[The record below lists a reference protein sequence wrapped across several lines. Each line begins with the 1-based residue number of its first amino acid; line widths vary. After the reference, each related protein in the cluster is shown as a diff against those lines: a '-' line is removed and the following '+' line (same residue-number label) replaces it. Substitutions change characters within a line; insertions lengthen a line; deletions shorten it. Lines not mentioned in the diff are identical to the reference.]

1 MSKTAFMFPGQ
12 GSQCVGMGADFYE
25 ACPKARAV
33 YDMASELI
41 GIDMKKLCFE
51 ENEHLDQTEFTQIAL
66 LTTGMAM
73 EQSIRACGLTPD
85 VTAGLSL
92 GEYNAI
98 VSAGGME
105 MADAMKVVRRRG
117 ILMEEAVP
125 AGEGAMAAVLGME
138 DAKIEEILS
147 GISGAYIANYN
158 CPGQIVITGEEAA
171 VAAAGEQC
179 KESGAK
185 RVVPLKVSGPFH
197 SPMLK
202 EAGEKL
208 GEALAAVTLREIKLP
223 YLANVT
229 ADYVREAEAVKPL
242 LKQQVCAP
250 VRWQQSMERLLA
262 DGVNTFV
269 EIGPGHTLSG
279 FMKKILK
286 QTEVPADTVQVY
298 NVETMGDFKE
308 YMAK

>member
-125 AGEGAMAAVLGME
+125 AGEGAMAAVLAMAAE
-138 DAKIEEILS
+138 KIEEVLKDIPDVW
-147 GISGAYIANYN
+147 IANYN
-158 CPGQIVITGEEAA
+158 CPGQIVITGRAEAI
-171 VAAAGEQC
+171 
-179 KESGAK
+179 ESSVPDLKKLGARCVK
-185 RVVPLKVSGPFH
+185 LKVRGPFH
-197 SPMLK
+197 SPYLK
-202 EAGEKL
+202 E
-208 GEALAAVTLREIKLP
+208 V
-223 YLANVT
+223 
-229 ADYVREAEAVKPL
+229 
-242 LKQQVCAP
+242 
-250 VRWQQSMERLLA
+250 
-262 DGVNTFV
+262 
-269 EIGPGHTLSG
+269 
-279 FMKKILK
+279 
-286 QTEVPADTVQVY
+286 
-298 NVETMGDFKE
+298 
-308 YMAK
+308 

>member
-41 GIDMKKLCFE
+41 GIDMKRLCFE

-117 ILMEEAVP
+117 ILMERPVP
-125 AGEGAMAAVLGME
+125 FPDDGSCVPGADRSARGRRLYGVE
-138 DAKIEEILS
+138 DSVCDEC
-147 GISGAYIANYN
+147 NR
-158 CPGQIVITGEEAA
+158 P
-171 VAAAGEQC
+171 
-179 KESGAK
+179 
-185 RVVPLKVSGPFH
+185 
-197 SPMLK
+197 
-202 EAGEKL
+202 
-208 GEALAAVTLREIKLP
+208 
-223 YLANVT
+223 
-229 ADYVREAEAVKPL
+229 
-242 LKQQVCAP
+242 VCA
-250 VRWQQSMERLLA
+250 
-262 DGVNTFV
+262 
-269 EIGPGHTLSG
+269 
-279 FMKKILK
+279 
-286 QTEVPADTVQVY
+286 
-298 NVETMGDFKE
+298 
-308 YMAK
+308 

>member
-41 GIDMKKLCFE
+41 GIDMKRLCFE

-138 DAKIEEILS
+138 AAKIRRHTR
-147 GISGAYIANYN
+147 
-158 CPGQIVITGEEAA
+158 PGSC
-171 VAAAGEQC
+171 QC
-179 KESGAK
+179 
-185 RVVPLKVSGPFH
+185 
-197 SPMLK
+197 
-202 EAGEKL
+202 
-208 GEALAAVTLREIKLP
+208 
-223 YLANVT
+223 
-229 ADYVREAEAVKPL
+229 
-242 LKQQVCAP
+242 
-250 VRWQQSMERLLA
+250 
-262 DGVNTFV
+262 
-269 EIGPGHTLSG
+269 
-279 FMKKILK
+279 
-286 QTEVPADTVQVY
+286 
-298 NVETMGDFKE
+298 
-308 YMAK
+308 

>member
-41 GIDMKKLCFE
+41 GIDMKRLCFE

-138 DAKIEEILS
+138 AAKIEEILS

-158 CPGQIVITGEEAA
+158 CPGQIVITGYEAA
-171 VAAAGEQC
+171 VAEASEKL
-179 KESGAK
+179 KEAGAK
-185 RVVPLKVSGPFH
+185 RVLPLNVSGPFH
-197 SPMLK
+197 SPMM
-202 EAGEKL
+202 EAASQGL
-208 GEALAAVTLREIKLP
+208 TEALGGRRLYGVEDSVCDECNRP
-223 YLANVT
+223 
-229 ADYVREAEAVKPL
+229 
-242 LKQQVCAP
+242 VCA
-250 VRWQQSMERLLA
+250 
-262 DGVNTFV
+262 
-269 EIGPGHTLSG
+269 
-279 FMKKILK
+279 
-286 QTEVPADTVQVY
+286 
-298 NVETMGDFKE
+298 
-308 YMAK
+308 